1 MWYFLFGNFQ
11 FNAAQR
17 IHSFNQSLKANR
29 HIVGNIQIRI
39 HINHADCLCR
49 SSLGISCIT
58 FIIAVISQIQIRI
71 TINGNQLHLMGICI
85 NGTDHDRVTAV
96 AFSKA
101 SIPCIH
107 AEQGY
112 LIYSG

>member
-17 IHSFNQSLKANR
+17 VHGLNQSLKANR
-29 HIVGNIQIRI
+29 HIIRNIQIRI

-49 SSLGISCIT
+49 TSLGIGCIT

-71 TINGNQLHLMGICI
+71 TINRNQLYLMGISI
-85 NGTDHDRVTAV
+85 NGADHDRVTAV

-107 AEQGY
+107 AEQG
-112 LIYSG
+112 